1 MKHLFHLRV
10 CQSYVPPRH
19 VQASFEPCAAFEIC
33 IWGRNKIP
41 RRALYVYL
49 NSRLGKEITEAILD
63 QFWHGM
69 MRRGGM
75 KSAAWLNGAVSREK
89 KRHRQLQA
97 AKEFFLFVHRLFI
110 FSGILPRTRGE
121 GRCEFSHS
129 LFLILSAVILMRV
142 EHKCRL
148 LSGAKTII
156 LFFYHLLTRN
166 VFLGVN
172 QVSTFKGRNQ
182 SVLNFYSLWR
192 WKMTNG

>member
-19 VQASFEPCAAFEIC
+19 VQASFEPCATFEIC

-49 NSRLGKEITEAILD
+49 NSRLGKEITEAISD
-63 QFWHGM
+63 QFWDGM

-97 AKEFFLFVHRLFI
+97 AKDIFFVRPSIVHLQRNSPTHTGGRTLRIFPQFVSYPLC
-110 FSGILPRTRGE
+110 GN
-121 GRCEFSHS
+121 SHACGAQVPITFGS
-129 LFLILSAVILMRV
+129 ENHHPF
-142 EHKCRL
+142 L
-148 LSGAKTII
+148 LS
-156 LFFYHLLTRN
+156 F
-166 VFLGVN
+166 
-172 QVSTFKGRNQ
+172 
-182 SVLNFYSLWR
+182 
-192 WKMTNG
+192 TNA